1 MKSLIFLCII
11 LFVYYQVYI
20 RYPDYLSTKSHIY
33 LGIFTVG
40 YLVLYYILNYQT
52 LFAYNLFK
60 NIQTANDKPLYNIDS
75 LNNYSVMNKTNNVAL
90 LKRYLSNRQG
100 MRCSNCSNPIL
111 PNEIE
116 EYSINYIKP
125 INYGGS
131 NDLNNVCL
139 SCPTCNTFRPF

>member
-1 MKSLIFLCII
+1 MN
-11 LFVYYQVYI
+11 
-20 RYPDYLSTKSHIY
+20 T
-33 LGIFTVG
+33 
-40 YLVLYYILNYQT
+40 
-52 LFAYNLFK
+52 
-60 NIQTANDKPLYNIDS
+60 

-116 EYSINYIKP
+116 EYNINYIKP

-131 NDLNNVCL
+131 NDLNNVCV